1 MAKVVLRNDAGK
13 TKDTDV
19 RPSSVSWDDLLLSFH
34 SYVTRSI
41 PHPSRMLTSNSGDA
55 GSIATGWQIR
65 DWRVEPALNEIR
77 REGETLRIEPKAME
91 VLVFLANRAGQ
102 VVSRD
107 ELLSALWPGTVVGDD
122 ALSQA
127 VIKLRK
133 ALRDPAKSPQYI
145 ETIPKRGYRLI
156 AAAERIEV
164 NKARPPE
171 PRPQSDIGVPMP
183 SQGIEVDR
191 ARPPAPSPQSDIGAP
206 IPAQGSGG
214 SRRRAATVAVVLA
227 SLVAGAMVFLTTR
240 YKQELSTAEAP
251 SMDELTVD
259 RATVLPTV
267 AVMPFETQA
276 DDLEQAYL
284 ARGIAAD
291 LSTDMSR
298 LSGLRVI
305 GITTLAGPE
314 LQAAGAKSPARYLV
328 SGSLHRAAGGMKVNV
343 RLIDTQSGQ
352 LLWAERYERPFR
364 DLIAVQ
370 EEIVGRL
377 VNVLPVKISESER
390 RQLARRYT
398 RNPEAYDYFLRG
410 KAAFLARSQ
419 GENDTAKAMYRKAI
433 ELDPAFALAYAGLA
447 LTYTA
452 DYRNQWTTD
461 GSGAMAKAFELANS
475 ALQIDTH
482 IPEVYGVLGYVHSVR
497 RQYPQAI
504 KYLHQAIALDRS
516 YADAYAHLGAV
527 YTNIGQPGQ
536 TVPLLRIAMRLN
548 GDAGFIY
555 FLVLGRAYFFQGDT
569 EQASINLRE
578 ALARNAADLETR
590 VYMAA
595 NLVASGNLEDAKWE
609 AQEIRNL
616 QQGFATDIWLQTS
629 LMTDASMK
637 QRLISL
643 LSQVGL

>member
-1 MAKVVLRNDAGK
+1 
-13 TKDTDV
+13 
-19 RPSSVSWDDLLLSFH
+19 
-34 SYVTRSI
+34 
-41 PHPSRMLTSNSGDA
+41 MLTNNSGDA
-55 GSIATGWQIR
+55 GPIATGWQIR
-65 DWRVEPALNEIR
+65 EWCVEPAVNEIR

-107 ELLSALWPGTVVGDD
+107 ELLSALWPGVVVGDD

-156 AAAERIEV
+156 ATAERIEID
-164 NKARPPE
+164 KTRPPE
-171 PRPQSDIGVPMP
+171 PGLQRDDVVPVP
-183 SQGIEVDR
+183 LPV
-191 ARPPAPSPQSDIGAP
+191 
-206 IPAQGSGG
+206 QGSTF
-214 SRRRAATVAVVLA
+214 SPRRVATVAVVLA
-227 SLVAGAMVFLTTR
+227 LLVAGAVVFLTTR
-240 YKQELSTAEAP
+240 YKHELSTAEAP
-251 SMDELTVD
+251 SMDDLTVD
-259 RATVLPTV
+259 RSTVLPTV
-267 AVMPFETQA
+267 AVMPFQTQA
-276 DDLEQAYL
+276 DDAEQAYL

-291 LSTDMSR
+291 LTTDMSR
-298 LSGLRVI
+298 ISGLRVI
-305 GITTLAGPE
+305 NISTLAGPE
-314 LQAAGAKSPARYLV
+314 LQTSGAKSPARYLV
-328 SGSLHRAAGGMKVNV
+328 SGSLHRASGGLKVNV

-364 DLIAVQ
+364 DLVAIE

-377 VNVLPVKISESER
+377 VSVLPVKISESEK

-410 KAAFLARSQ
+410 RAAFLARLQ
-419 GENDTAKAMYRKAI
+419 PENDTAKEMYRKAI
-433 ELDPAFALAYAGLA
+433 ELDPTFARAYAGLA

-461 GSGAMAKAFELANS
+461 GPGAMAKAFELANT
-475 ALQIDTH
+475 ALQIDPN

-497 RQYPQAI
+497 RQHSQAI

-527 YTNIGQPGQ
+527 HTHIGQPER

-548 GDAGFIY
+548 ADAGFIY
-555 FLVLGRAYFFQGDT
+555 FLVLGRAYLFQGDT

-578 ALARNAADLETR
+578 ALARNPADLETR
-590 VYMAA
+590 IYMAA
-595 NLVASGNLEDAKWE
+595 NFVASGNLEAAKWE
-609 AQEIRNL
+609 AEEIRNL
-616 QQGFATDIWLQTS
+616 RSGFTTDIWLQTS
-629 LMTDASMK
+629 PMTDAGMK

>member
-1 MAKVVLRNDAGK
+1 
-13 TKDTDV
+13 
-19 RPSSVSWDDLLLSFH
+19 
-34 SYVTRSI
+34 
-41 PHPSRMLTSNSGDA
+41 MLTNNSGA
-55 GSIATGWQIR
+55 TGSIATGWQIR
-65 DWRVEPALNEIR
+65 EWCVEPAVNEIR
-77 REGETLRIEPKAME
+77 RDGETLRIEPKAME
-91 VLVFLANRAGQ
+91 LLVFLANRAGQ

-107 ELLSALWPGTVVGDD
+107 ALLSALWPGVVVGDD

-164 NKARPPE
+164 DRTRPPE
-171 PRPQSDIGVPMP
+171 P
-183 SQGIEVDR
+183 
-191 ARPPAPSPQSDIGAP
+191 SPQNGIGLP
-206 IPAQGSGG
+206 IPAQASAH
-214 SRRRAATVAVVLA
+214 SLRRAATVAVMLA
-227 SLVAGAMVFLTTR
+227 LLVAGGVVFLTTR
-240 YKQELSTAEAP
+240 YKQELSTVEAP
-251 SMDELTVD
+251 SVEDLTVD
-259 RATVLPTV
+259 RSAVLPTV
-267 AVMPFETQA
+267 AVMPFETQT
-276 DDLEQAYL
+276 DDPEQAYL
-284 ARGIAAD
+284 GRGIAAD
-291 LSTDMSR
+291 LTTDMSR
-298 LSGLRVI
+298 ISGLRVI
-305 GITTLAGPE
+305 NLPTLAGPE
-314 LQAAGAKSPARYLV
+314 LQAAGAKTSPARYLV
-328 SGSLHRAAGGMKVNV
+328 SGSLHRASGGLKVNV
-343 RLIDTQSGQ
+343 RLVDTQSGQ

-364 DLIAVQ
+364 NLVAAE

-377 VNVLPVKISESER
+377 VSVLPVKISESEK

-410 KAAFLARSQ
+410 KAAFLARLQ
-419 GENDTAKAMYRKAI
+419 AENDTAKEMYRKAI
-433 ELDPAFALAYAGLA
+433 ELDPTFARAYAGLA

-461 GSGAMAKAFELANS
+461 GPRAMAKAVELANT
-475 ALQIDTH
+475 ALQIDPD

-497 RQYPQAI
+497 REYAQAI

-516 YADAYAHLGAV
+516 YADAYAYLGAV
-527 YTNIGQPGQ
+527 YTHIGQPER

-548 GDAGFIY
+548 ADAGFIY

-578 ALARNAADLETR
+578 ALARNPADLETR

-595 NLVASGNLEDAKWE
+595 NLVASGKLDDAKWE
-609 AQEIRNL
+609 AEEIRNL
-616 QQGFATDIWLQTS
+616 QQSFATDIWLQTS
-629 LMTDASMK
+629 PMTDAIMK